1 MPSRPE
7 VTGKR
12 GSGSPMKEPFSQE
25 LSPLVRIVDDEET
38 VRNSEKFIFRIIGL
52 ESETYGSAEEF
63 IDKVDETRPGCIV
76 ADLRMKEINGL
87 EMMTILRSRGIK
99 LPIVFLTGHGTVDS
113 AVLALKNGAY
123 DFLQKPV
130 QPERLQEIV
139 LKMIEID
146 KERRA
151 KEKAVEEKQRLLA
164 TLTERERQ
172 VLERVALDQMN
183 KVIACDLSI
192 AEHTV
197 KIHRA
202 NALRK
207 LGVRTAMEA
216 ANFLKEARSNE

>member
-12 GSGSPMKEPFSQE
+12 GSGSPMKEPFLQE

-63 IDKVDETRPGCIV
+63 IDRVDETRPGCIV
-76 ADLRMKEINGL
+76 ADLRMKDINGL

-139 LKMIEID
+139 LKIG
-146 KERRA
+146 RA
-151 KEKAVEEKQRLLA
+151 HV
-164 TLTERERQ
+164 
-172 VLERVALDQMN
+172 
-183 KVIACDLSI
+183 
-192 AEHTV
+192 
-197 KIHRA
+197 
-202 NALRK
+202 
-207 LGVRTAMEA
+207 
-216 ANFLKEARSNE
+216 